1 MAIRGCGSERA
12 AIAEPVRPTET
23 SEEASAIHEEET
35 RAQLV
40 EEETAVEET
49 AEPETVIA
57 AEVGSMEDDQDPQSS
72 TNTAGDETIGASV
85 DLSQVSVPEGET
97 TEATLGIDVS
107 KYQGTIDWA
116 QVKEAGVDF
125 AMIRVGYRQKPRA

>member
-1 MAIRGCGSERA
+1 MAKKRRRRHRKQRISPSAAIVPVAVVAAAIAILLIAILAIRGCGSERA

-72 TNTAGDETIGASV
+72 TNTAGDETIG
-85 DLSQVSVPEGET
+85 VPRE
-97 TEATLGIDVS
+97 
-107 KYQGTIDWA
+107 
-116 QVKEAGVDF
+116 
-125 AMIRVGYRQKPRA
+125 